1 MTPSTAP
8 STLRWLPYLF
18 AAGAV
23 FWLVELAQLSAVIAA
38 PVGREELKQALL
50 KAGLTSDINVWLA
63 VETGLVFLFEVTATA
78 LHATAYYGMRKL
90 RLWGWIA
97 AVMVAVG
104 WSLVLIGL
112 PVLIFLLRRPTR
124 QAFGIS

>member
-1 MTPSTAP
+1 
-8 STLRWLPYLF
+8 
-18 AAGAV
+18 
-23 FWLVELAQLSAVIAA
+23 
-38 PVGREELKQALL
+38 
-50 KAGLTSDINVWLA
+50 
-63 VETGLVFLFEVTATA
+63 
-78 LHATAYYGMRKL
+78 MRKL

>member
-1 MTPSTAP
+1 
-8 STLRWLPYLF
+8 
-18 AAGAV
+18 
-23 FWLVELAQLSAVIAA
+23 
-38 PVGREELKQALL
+38 
-50 KAGLTSDINVWLA
+50 
-63 VETGLVFLFEVTATA
+63 LFEVTATA

-124 QAFGIS
+124 KAFGIS

>member
-1 MTPSTAP
+1 M
-8 STLRWLPYLF
+8 PYLF

-23 FWLVELAQLSAVIAA
+23 FWLVEIVQLAAVVAA
-38 PVGREELKQALL
+38 PVGRDELRQALL
-50 KAGLTSDINVWLA
+50 KAGLTGNLDIWLV
-63 VETGLVFLFEVTATA
+63 VETGLIFLFEGVAAA

-97 AVMVAVG
+97 AVLVSVG
-104 WSLVLIGL
+104 WSLVLVGL
-112 PVLIFLLRRPTR
+112 PVLLFLLRRPTR